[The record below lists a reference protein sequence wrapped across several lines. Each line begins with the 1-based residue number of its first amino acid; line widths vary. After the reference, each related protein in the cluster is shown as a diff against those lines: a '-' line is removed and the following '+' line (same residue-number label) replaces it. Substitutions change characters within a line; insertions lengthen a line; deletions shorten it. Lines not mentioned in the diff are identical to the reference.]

1 MNGSAKKVTDNIKTK
16 TVFTDDGAAGM
27 LKRYLET
34 EMSGVKPYVICD
46 ENTVKYA
53 DAYLSGIERYV
64 YPPDQHATPEAAELS
79 YSDMKLRGSGAVI
92 ACGSGS
98 IHDIT
103 RYAAEKAGI
112 PVISFPTAPSVD
124 GFASSMAAMT
134 IGGQKLTVPS
144 HTPVALF
151 AEPDVYCDAPMSLA
165 ASGVGD
171 ILGKYVCIFD
181 WKVAHLLTGERYERE
196 IENTERQALDMLTG
210 SDLGGREFVKK
221 LMEALVL
228 SGTAIQ
234 QFGNTRPASGSEH
247 HLSHFWEMHCVN
259 PPTDA
264 LHGEQVGVATL
275 ILLDLYRGTEHLTL
289 TKKPLSDEYLRPVY
303 GDLTPGIIK
312 ENIPFL
318 PDTITQKKLDEN
330 WETIRNLALT
340 ELPEP
345 EKVASVLREYGG
357 KTTIKSLGLP
367 DTEEF
372 LSVTLK
378 YAPYVRNRLTLLKL
392 L

>member
-1 MNGSAKKVTDNIKTK
+1 MIDNIITR
-16 TVFTDDGAAGM
+16 TVFTDDGAAEKLTCY
-27 LKRYLET
+27 LKN
-34 EMSGVKPYVICD
+34 EMSGRVPYVICD

-53 DAYLSGIERYV
+53 DSYLRGIERYV
-64 YPPDQHATPEAAELS
+64 YPGDQHATPEAAELAL
-79 YSDMKLRGSGAVI
+79 SDMISRNAGVAI

-103 RYAAEKAGI
+103 RYAANKAGI

-144 HTPVALF
+144 HAPVALF
-151 AEPDVYCDAPMSLA
+151 AEPDVYCDAPISLA

-171 ILGKYVCIFD
+171 ILGKFVCIFD
-181 WKVAHLLTGERYERE
+181 WKVAHLLTGERYDRD
-196 IENTERQALDMLTG
+196 IENTERRALYMLIR
-210 SDLGGREFVKK
+210 SQRSGRNFIKG

-228 SGTAIQ
+228 SGIAIQ

-247 HLSHFWEMHCVN
+247 HLSHFWEMHCAN
-259 PPTDA
+259 PPTSA
-264 LHGEQVGVATL
+264 LHGEQVGVSTL
-275 ILLDLYRGTEHLTL
+275 ILLDLYRRTEQLTV
-289 TKKPLSDEYLRPVY
+289 TKKPLTEEFLRPVY
-303 GDLTPGIIK
+303 GSLTPGIIK
-312 ENIPFL
+312 ENQPFIP
-318 PDTITQKKLDEN
+318 DAITQEKVDEN
-330 WETIRNLALT
+330 WETIRKLALT

-345 EKVASVLREYGG
+345 EEVAAILREYGG
-357 KTTIKSLGLP
+357 KTTVESLGLP
-367 DTEEF
+367 GTGEF
-372 LSVTLK
+372 TALTLK